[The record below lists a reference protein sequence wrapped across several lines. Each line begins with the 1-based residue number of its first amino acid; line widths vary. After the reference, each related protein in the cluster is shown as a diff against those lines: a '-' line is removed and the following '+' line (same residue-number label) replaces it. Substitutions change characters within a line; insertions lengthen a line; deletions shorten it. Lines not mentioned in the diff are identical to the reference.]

1 MFLFFLIF
9 LSLPIS
15 GHTNSNNNTLDP
27 VCQKEFIK
35 FEMCIKEQSL
45 LPSTTNSSDNG
56 SDFGE
61 SYRREL
67 QQEID
72 CGKPMNCYYMQL
84 YMTQLN
90 QAQLYM
96 NYYIEHLESCVV
108 MDVTMTIRSRCE
120 LQTPKTNKD
129 ETKEEYYDRFAIDE
143 KCAIK
148 LLLEWSTCEMK
159 DASHFLH
166 YHRLLYSYYKFQ
178 ERYRNELKPYFFK
191 SVIPFK

>member
-1 MFLFFLIF
+1 
-9 LSLPIS
+9 
-15 GHTNSNNNTLDP
+15 
-27 VCQKEFIK
+27 
-35 FEMCIKEQSL
+35 MCRKEQSL

-61 SYRREL
+61 SFRKEL

-96 NYYIEHLESCVV
+96 NYYIEHLESCVG
-108 MDVTMTIRSRCE
+108 MDVTQIIYGQCTLRT
-120 LQTPKTNKD
+120 QKTYKED
-129 ETKEEYYDRFAIDE
+129 ETKEEYYDLTLDD

-148 LLLEWSTCEMK
+148 KLLEYSKCENK
-159 DASHFLH
+159 DVPHYLH
-166 YHRLLYSYYKFQ
+166 YHRLLYSYYSFQ
-178 ERYRNELKPYFFK
+178 DKYRNELKPYFFK